1 MMDMSKMMRK
11 GMASEKDM
19 KMMNDRMMK
28 TQKKMTEMKP

>member
-11 GMASEKDM
+11 SKVAEKEM

-28 TQKKMTEMKP
+28 TQKKISKR